1 MQALVTPV
9 LEALGEETDKS
20 PVWRTDF
27 RTKTRHLLCETGHPA
42 CVEHAQTHY
51 ARWLQSPTPDSGM
64 PSVSNPTTLYI
75 LVSKFVTHFVAF
87 RTVRNLEFPS
97 VVHSG
102 AAIEH

>member
-64 PSVSNPTTLYI
+64 PSVFNPTSLYI
-75 LVSKFVTHFVAF
+75 LVSSFVTHFVAF
-87 RTVRNLEFPS
+87 RTVHNLEFPS

-102 AAIEH
+102 VAIEH